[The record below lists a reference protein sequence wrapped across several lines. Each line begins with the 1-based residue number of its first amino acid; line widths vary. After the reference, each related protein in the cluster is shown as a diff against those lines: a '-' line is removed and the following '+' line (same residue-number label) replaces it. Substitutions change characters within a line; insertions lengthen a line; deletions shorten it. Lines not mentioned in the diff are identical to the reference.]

1 MNKPAFQL
9 IRLDGSHQLGL
20 GHVYRMRELATK
32 LRQQEINSLFL
43 VNDNPK
49 VINLLNSFDISVL
62 RRDYTYEEE
71 KRKINSLL
79 SRYNIKII
87 ISDLLEYSNVYI
99 KFLKTLNIP
108 KVTFHEHAT
117 NDDFSDLLV
126 NYNTF
131 EGSLSNLN
139 LNNSKCL
146 GPKFCILPSSITP
159 NTNSIKKKVDNILIT
174 FGGSDPCNFSSRVVK
189 ILDAHKNALI
199 GISKITLH
207 LGIENKEKEYIEG
220 LISESSLHFEI
231 LSNVKDF
238 SSVMRANDMAICS
251 GGNTMY
257 ELCYLGIPSIVV
269 PQNSHQRTFALELD
283 SNKILKLVDIND
295 DFDNVFIKSFK
306 KLLNDYEARKEYN
319 AKSLK
324 IFDGKG
330 IDRLSKRIVNLQK

>member
-1 MNKPAFQL
+1 MSKPAFQL

-20 GHVYRMRELATK
+20 GHVYRMRELATT
-32 LRQQEINSLFL
+32 LRQQKINTLFL

-49 VINLLNSFDISVL
+49 VINLLKSFDITVL
-62 RRDYTYEEE
+62 TRDYTYEEE
-71 KRKINSLL
+71 ERKINFLL
-79 SRYNIKII
+79 SRYNIKLL
-87 ISDLLEYSNVYI
+87 ISDLLLYSHAYI
-99 KFLKTLNIP
+99 EFLKTLDIP
-108 KVTFHEHAT
+108 KVTFHEHAI

-131 EGSLSNLN
+131 EGSLSNVN

-146 GPKFCILPSSITP
+146 GPKYCILPSSIS
-159 NTNSIKKKVDNILIT
+159 NKINSIKKKVDNILIT
-174 FGGSDPCNFSSRVVK
+174 FGGSDPCNFSSRIVK
-189 ILDAHKNALI
+189 ILDAHKSSLI

-207 LGIENKEKEYIEG
+207 MGIENKEKEYIES

-238 SSVMRANDMAICS
+238 SLVMRKNDMAICS

-257 ELCYLGIPSIVV
+257 ELCFLGIPSIVI
-269 PQNSHQRTFALELD
+269 PQNSHQRNFALELD
-283 SNKILKLVDIND
+283 SNKSLKLVDIND
-295 DFDNVFIKSFK
+295 DFDNVFINSLK

-319 AKSLK
+319 ANSSK